1 MIKVT
6 NDNIYDIINERL
18 VNDSTA
24 DLLDIDVSE
33 VTNMNHLFFY
43 KIFNGDI
50 SQWDTSCVTNM
61 KWMFSDCI
69 FNGDI
74 SRWDVSKCIDM
85 SCMFYENK
93 RFNQDISHWIIDK
106 NCNYDSIFEGS
117 VYDKA
122 LPKGMDPR
130 RAFGKDYDKL
140 FKQKMEKTIQAL

>member
-50 SQWDTSCVTNM
+50 SGWD
-61 KWMFSDCI
+61 I
-69 FNGDI
+69 
-74 SRWDVSKCIDM
+74 R
-85 SCMFYENK
+85 
-93 RFNQDISHWIIDK
+93 IIQ
-106 NCNYDSIFEGS
+106 I
-117 VYDKA
+117 
-122 LPKGMDPR
+122 LMLQR
-130 RAFGKDYDKL
+130 
-140 FKQKMEKTIQAL
+140 I